1 VCSMRVLIADDDII
15 SRAVVKALLL
25 KWGYEVLE
33 AEDGNQAWDIL
44 REKDSPHL
52 VLLDWMMPGIDG
64 LELCKRLRQSG
75 DNTYHYIILLTGR
88 DSKKDIIGGLN
99 AGADDYITKPFMPEE
114 LEMRLRVGRRILDLQ
129 QSLKEALEVQRYQ
142 AQHDLLTGIL
152 NHAEILNILEKE
164 LDRARR
170 QNSNLAIIMGDLD
183 HFKKVNDTYGHVAGD
198 AVLVEVAARMKNNI
212 RLYDSAGRYGG
223 EEFLLVL
230 PGCNTEEAIIIA
242 NRILESI
249 GKEPV
254 MFNNTPIVVTISLG
268 VAVNWLGERT
278 TTTELVQLADA
289 ALYKA
294 KQNGRNRVELAEVN
308 FAG

>member
-1 VCSMRVLIADDDII
+1 MCSMRVLIADDDII

-114 LEMRLRVGRRILDLQ
+114 LEVRLRAGRRILDLH

-142 AQHDLLTGIL
+142 AQHDQLTGIF
-152 NHAEILNILEKE
+152 NHVEILNILEKE
-164 LDRARR
+164 LDRAGR
-170 QNSNLAIIMGDLD
+170 QSGNLAVIMGDLD

-230 PGCNTEEAIIIA
+230 PGCNGEEAIIIA

-268 VAVNWLGERT
+268 VAVNRVGEKA

-308 FAG
+308 FTG